1 MGAGGFYYVGMY
13 AYIAGSPFAFIT
25 YHHVPAH
32 YYGFIFGSGILGITV
47 ANTINMRIVNRLGID
62 KTL

>member
-1 MGAGGFYYVGMY
+1 MGMY